1 MWAIKQKTQKSYFA
15 FLRQIQKDTINNFC
29 DVGIGFES
37 VILKG
42 KRVTKNCQVPSQFTR
57 TPYLIMISAQLN
69 NSISIWNQFISVKS
83 YKNK

>member
-1 MWAIKQKTQKSYFA
+1 VSNKTKDPKVI
-15 FLRQIQKDTINNFC
+15 FLRQIQKDKINNFC

-37 VILKG
+37 IILKG

-69 NSISIWNQFISVKS
+69 NSISI
-83 YKNK
+83 